1 MVMELFTQ
9 MREQIRDGSP
19 HPGGS
24 GAGSGAGALR
34 DGQGAAGSPGSPS
47 GAYHQAY
54 HQPQGPGRS
63 LSSAANLTS
72 LCADISPSSS
82 HFFEVLYIGKIKVSH
97 RKVPESF
104 IDDALEKFRLHDL
117 EKERGRL
124 VENAG
129 KALLL
134 RNNSS
139 SRILVGA
146 GPAGPPAAGLA
157 LASERRGSQDSTY
170 GGSDLG
176 SAENISHNPGLA
188 PAGGPG
194 SGPPAPPG
202 SVPAIALSGS
212 VETLAPAAPAPT
224 PAAGAEDQDPVEQQV
239 AVPKSS
245 TADDGWG
252 KQNSLPLEAMR
263 TRAGSAGS
271 ALMKKP
277 DIGGSGSTSNVEHNR
292 TMLFLVGRSDLR
304 LISPDRKQILLHKNL
319 RDIASCIQGVK
330 NSEHF
335 GFICREQN
343 AENFIG
349 YVFKCQSE
357 SFADDVVGAITQAFQ
372 ATSEAYKKE
381 KQPVLSCEHC
391 PMVWFHKLCSE
402 LEGVS
407 DRRAQQIIFRRLEQ
421 LPEEEQGILLTKF
434 QGSENSSHTKGQ
446 REQNEFLMMLI
457 RAHCESKQARHVHDT
472 AENRSEF
479 LNQYLGGSTI
489 FMKAKRSLTS
499 SFDHL
504 LKRRGSR
511 DDFNPM
517 AKEHSLPINATLC
530 KENSL
535 GKGSSPLANGAP
547 ALELPPDHEEDA
559 NDPQRPRSSTIGSLT
574 GEAIKKELGPGG
586 SLSGGSSQPQLSAVP
601 GSPGSPQQKGSQMM
615 NIFLKVGNT
624 PKSSS
629 MSSDSPEDVRR
640 HSGSWR
646 QAIFK
651 TVVTPSKSLPG
662 DGVEAKEIPAKKTK
676 EELRAL
682 WKKAINQQVL
692 LIRMEKE
699 NARLRARQEE
709 ATVKRIKLEYDEIG
723 SCMREVMEV
732 WDLLI
737 SKESRVSARCDNQM
751 LLQAIRQGV
760 PRSKRGDVWH
770 FLAEQYCLK
779 IPPIDTTNFP
789 NYNVPYE
796 DLLKQ
801 LTSHQHAILIDLG
814 RTFPNHTYF
823 SSPLGPGQLALFNL
837 LKAYSLL
844 DPEVGYCQGLSFVA
858 GVLLLH
864 MSEDIAFFLLRH
876 LMFRRGLRRQYLPDM
891 AALQVQL
898 YQLSRLLHDQQPAL
912 YAHLDK
918 HEVAP
923 TLYAAPWMLTLFAS
937 QFPLGFVTRVFDLM
951 FVESPEVIFRVAI
964 ALLSEHKDGILSCDS
979 FEEIMDYLKTKI
991 PNIDKNQL
999 DRIMKKV
1006 FNMDVTKQ
1014 LHEYEVEYHVLQ
1026 EEMSSPRPEAEK
1038 LRQLTIENNQLK
1050 EQLEISSSN
1059 MHRLETSRTL
1069 QQAQLNRLES
1079 QVRSLE
1085 VSISTLGGFISTLIE
1100 NHKDIEIPGDVRRLV
1115 AQLSAPGPDRRKN
1128 SGNLGLGNIL
1138 KPRHDPPNTIKPEPK
1153 PDSKLT
1159 LNINRNE
1166 AMARTKSDPPRMVP
1180 TPRSFRLNVIEDDDR
1195 YESNLR
1201 PTMSLQNG
1209 STINSMNSKF
1219 NNAGKPYPLKSAL
1232 SSPNLSAKMS
1242 SFFQAGRQ
1250 QQSEQ
1255 RLNSLNKGQN
1265 ELDKLLEGHVSSN
1278 NSSRDTRGLSPGKN
1292 LNSEGSFVDIPLN
1305 EGNSE
1310 KLSVNDHGA
1319 SKENQQPV
1327 RRGDIMK
1334 QLQSIQKHDSLPD
1347 SSSQSLQSLSLGA
1360 EVVKEH
1366 SEQVTVGDSTDSLQQ
1381 TPTLHPLDT
1390 CSDVSFSYGGTT
1402 KLKTIRPLRAQ
1413 LGRNA
1418 TIGTF
1423 SPSSLPQ
1430 PVSPTP
1436 SSPEMTAA
1444 TSASSEP
1451 LKGLVTPKKELL
1463 SS

>member
-1 MVMELFTQ
+1 MITMPFASSPFQRHRSDADQLRKTPSVMELFTQ
-9 MREQIRDGSP
+9 MRDQIRDGSP
-19 HPGGS
+19 HPGSSGS
-24 GAGSGAGALR
+24 V
-34 DGQGAAGSPGSPS
+34 GQ
-47 GAYHQAY
+47 
-54 HQPQGPGRS
+54 PGRS

-72 LCADISPSSS
+72 LCVDISPSTS

-117 EKERGRL
+117 EKEKEKGRL

-129 KALLL
+129 KAILM

-139 SRILVGA
+139 SRILPPGA
-146 GPAGPPAAGLA
+146 MAAA
-157 LASERRGSQDSTY
+157 VNSERRGSQDSMY

-188 PAGGPG
+188 PASSLAGSTLGP
-194 SGPPAPPG
+194 
-202 SVPAIALSGS
+202 VPSIALSGS
-212 VETLAPAAPAPT
+212 VETLAPGAAPGSVSDTA
-224 PAAGAEDQDPVEQQV
+224 PAASDASGNAPEEAKSGAPEE
-239 AVPKSS
+239 
-245 TADDGWG
+245 TWG
-252 KQNSLPLEAMR
+252 KQNSLPLESMR
-263 TRAGSAGS
+263 ARAGSAGS
-271 ALMKKP
+271 ALMKRP
-277 DIGGSGSTSNVEHNR
+277 EMGSTTTVEHNR

-304 LISPDRKQILLHKNL
+304 LISPDRKQVLLHKNL

-330 NSEHF
+330 NSDHF

-372 ATSEAYKKE
+372 STSEAYKKE
-381 KQPVLSCEHC
+381 KQPVMSCEHC
-391 PMVWFHKLCSE
+391 PMVWFHKLCTE
-402 LEGVS
+402 LEGLS
-407 DRRAQQIIFRRLEQ
+407 DRRAQQVIFRRLEL

-434 QGSENSSHTKGQ
+434 QGSENSSHTKGL

-517 AKEHSLPINATLC
+517 AKEHSLPINASLC
-530 KENSL
+530 KENGSANR
-535 GKGSSPLANGAP
+535 SSPSANGVP
-547 ALELPPDHEEDA
+547 TLELPPDHDE
-559 NDPQRPRSSTIGSLT
+559 NSSDPHRPRSSTIGS
-574 GEAIKKELGPGG
+574 GEAMKKEMSLPGT
-586 SLSGGSSQPQLSAVP
+586 LSAGSSQPQLTSSPVP
-601 GSPGSPQQKGSQMM
+601 GSPGSPQPKGSQMM

-624 PKSSS
+624 PKASS
-629 MSSDSPEDVRR
+629 MLPDDTPEDVRR

-651 TVVTPSKSLPG
+651 TVVTPSKSSEG
-662 DGVEAKEIPAKKTK
+662 AEAQDIPVKKSR
-676 EELRAL
+676 EELRSL

-796 DLLKQ
+796 DLLRQ

-814 RTFPNHTYF
+814 RTFPGHTYF
-823 SSPLGPGQLALFNL
+823 ASPLGPGQLALFNL

-858 GVLLLH
+858 GILLLH
-864 MSEDIAFFLLRH
+864 MSEDVAFFLLRH

-912 YAHLDK
+912 YSHLDK

-937 QFPLGFVTRVFDLM
+937 QFPLGFVARVFDLM
-951 FVESPEVIFRVAI
+951 FVESPEIIFRVAI

-979 FEEIMDYLKTKI
+979 FEEIMDYLKTKV
-991 PNIDKNQL
+991 PNIDKVKL

-1038 LRQLTIENNQLK
+1038 IRQLNQENKQLQ

-1115 AQLSAPGPDRRKN
+1115 AQLSAPGLDRRKN

-1138 KPRHDPPNTIKPEPK
+1138 KPRHDPPNTMK
-1153 PDSKLT
+1153 PDPKHDSKFT
-1159 LNINRNE
+1159 LNLSKNDP
-1166 AMARTKSDPPRMVP
+1166 MARTKSDPPRMIP
-1180 TPRSFRLNVIEDDDR
+1180 SPRSFPLKVIEDDDR

-1201 PTMSLQNG
+1201 PTLSLQNG
-1209 STINSMNSKF
+1209 STINSMNSKTVS
-1219 NNAGKPYPLKSAL
+1219 GRPYPLKSAA
-1232 SSPNLSAKMS
+1232 SSPNLTSKMS
-1242 SFFQAGRQ
+1242 SFFQKVQ
-1250 QQSEQ
+1250 IPQSEQ
-1255 RLNSLNKGQN
+1255 RMNSMNRGQN
-1265 ELDKLLEGHVSSN
+1265 ELDKLQEGRISSDHSGSDVRGFGPGNVLN
-1278 NSSRDTRGLSPGKN
+1278 NDCLF
-1292 LNSEGSFVDIPLN
+1292 EDIPLN
-1305 EGNSE
+1305 DGNE
-1310 KLSVNDHGA
+1310 PLSANNDVA
-1319 SKENQQPV
+1319 FKENQQPL
-1327 RRGDIMK
+1327 RRIDIVK
-1334 QLQSIQKHDSLPD
+1334 QQQTIHKYDPHSGTDFQIQAIGSSPIQNLSLDTQVSKGGKQHTIDASLHDSR
-1347 SSSQSLQSLSLGA
+1347 
-1360 EVVKEH
+1360 
-1366 SEQVTVGDSTDSLQQ
+1366 SESIDSLQ

-1418 TIGTF
+1418 TIAAF
-1423 SPSSLPQ
+1423 SPTSLPQ
-1430 PVSPTP
+1430 SSSSSP
-1436 SSPEMTAA
+1436 SSPEIENPN
-1444 TSASSEP
+1444 SDKISGIVP
-1451 LKGLVTPKKELL
+1451 PKKELML
-1463 SS
+1463 S

>member
-1 MVMELFTQ
+1 MELFTQ

-19 HPGGS
+19 SAAPAAPAAALSGS
-24 GAGSGAGALR
+24 GG
-34 DGQGAAGSPGSPS
+34 
-47 GAYHQAY
+47 
-54 HQPQGPGRS
+54 GPGRS

-117 EKERGRL
+117 EKEKGRL

-129 KALLL
+129 KAILM
-134 RNNSS
+134 RNNSN
-139 SRILVGA
+139 SRIL
-146 GPAGPPAAGLA
+146 PPIAAIA
-157 LASERRGSQDSTY
+157 ADRRGSQDSIY
-170 GGSDLG
+170 GDSDMG

-188 PAGGPG
+188 PAGSVTSLGGLSVGP
-194 SGPPAPPG
+194 
-202 SVPAIALSGS
+202 VPAIALSGS
-212 VETLAPAAPAPT
+212 VETLAPGASNLSASSSGV
-224 PAAGAEDQDPVEQQV
+224 AAGAGGTGAEDGADAVV
-239 AVPKSS
+239 AKSTS
-245 TADDGWG
+245 AEDGWG

-271 ALMKKP
+271 AIMRRP
-277 DIGGSGSTSNVEHNR
+277 DLGGPAQAVEHNR

-330 NSEHF
+330 NSDHF

-391 PMVWFHKLCSE
+391 PMVWFHKLCTE
-402 LEGVS
+402 LEGLS
-407 DRRAQQIIFRRLEQ
+407 DRRSQQLIFRRLEM

-434 QGSENSSHTKGQ
+434 QGSENSSHTKGL

-517 AKEHSLPINATLC
+517 AKEHSLPMNATLC

-535 GKGSSPLANGAP
+535 PNRPSSSTNGVP
-547 ALELPPDHEEDA
+547 TLELPPDHDEE
-559 NDPQRPRSSTIGSLT
+559 NGGDPHRPRSSTLGSA
-574 GEAIKKELGPGG
+574 GEATKKEFVGG
-586 SLSGGSSQPQLSAVP
+586 SLSGGSSQPQLSTVP
-601 GSPGSPQQKGSQMM
+601 GSPGSPQQKASQMM

-624 PKSSS
+624 PKSSPV
-629 MSSDSPEDVRR
+629 SSDAPEDIRR

-651 TVVTPSKSLPG
+651 TVVTPSKSLPAMSLG
-662 DGVEAKEIPAKKTK
+662 DAGEPHEKPVKKTR

-770 FLAEQYCLK
+770 FLAEQWCLK
-779 IPPIDTTNFP
+779 MPPIDTTNFP

-796 DLLKQ
+796 DLLRQ

-814 RTFPNHTYF
+814 RTFPGHTYF
-823 SSPLGPGQLALFNL
+823 ASPLGPGQLALFNL

-858 GVLLLH
+858 GILLLH

-898 YQLSRLLHDQQPAL
+898 YQLSRLLHDQQPEL
-912 YAHLDK
+912 YAHFDK

-951 FVESPEVIFRVAI
+951 FVESPEIIFRVAI
-964 ALLSEHKDGILSCDS
+964 ALLSENKEGILACDS
-979 FEEIMDYLKTKI
+979 FEEIMDYLKTRV
-991 PNIDKNQL
+991 PNIDKVKL
-999 DRIMKKV
+999 DRLMKKI

-1038 LRQLTIENNQLK
+1038 VRQLTQENKQLQ
-1050 EQLEISSSN
+1050 EQLEIASSN

-1085 VSISTLGGFISTLIE
+1085 VSISTLGGFISYLSE
-1100 NHKDIEIPGDVRRLV
+1100 NQKDIEIPGDVRRLV

-1138 KPRHDPPNTIKPEPK
+1138 KPRHDPPNTMKSDTKHE
-1153 PDSKLT
+1153 SKLT
-1159 LNINRNE
+1159 LSVNKNE
-1166 AMARTKSDPPRMVP
+1166 AMARTKSDPPRSI
-1180 TPRSFRLNVIEDDDR
+1180 TSPRSFPLKVIEDDDK

-1201 PTMSLQNG
+1201 PTLSLQNG
-1209 STINSMNSKF
+1209 STINSMNSKGA
-1219 NNAGKPYPLKSAL
+1219 NARPYPLKSAL

-1242 SFFQAGRQ
+1242 SFFQARQ

-1255 RLNSLNKGQN
+1255 RMNSVNKGQN
-1265 ELDKLLEGHVSSN
+1265 DMDKLEGKFSTENSNRDVRAVSSG
-1278 NSSRDTRGLSPGKN
+1278 NSGGENT
-1292 LNSEGSFVDIPLN
+1292 FVDIPLQSN
-1305 EGNSE
+1305 ENM
-1310 KLSVNDHGA
+1310 SVVDNGA
-1319 SKENQQPV
+1319 SKENQQPL
-1327 RRGDIMK
+1327 RRLDIMK
-1334 QLQSIQKHDSLPD
+1334 QLQSVQKHDYTKLD
-1347 SSSQSLQSLSLGA
+1347 SQKQNSDPSLS
-1360 EVVKEH
+1360 EVENIAKGVPL
-1366 SEQVTVGDSTDSLQQ
+1366 VDSTNSVTDSVPQ

-1418 TIGTF
+1418 TVGTF
-1423 SPSSLPQ
+1423 SPSALPQ
-1430 PVSPTP
+1430 SNNSTP
-1436 SSPEMTAA
+1436 SSPEMGNA
-1444 TSASSEP
+1444 TSLGSEN
-1451 LKGLVTPKKELL
+1451 LKGIVPPKKEHR
-1463 SS
+1463 